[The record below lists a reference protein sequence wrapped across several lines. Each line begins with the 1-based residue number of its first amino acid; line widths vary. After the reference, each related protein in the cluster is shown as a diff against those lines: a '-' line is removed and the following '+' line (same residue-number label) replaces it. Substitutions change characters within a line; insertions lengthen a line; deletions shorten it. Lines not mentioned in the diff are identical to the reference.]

1 MALVMPSRCFR
12 TSPAERLGYH
22 ARVPNYLTDLPPG
35 PEPPTTLN
43 AVIEIPSGS
52 SNKYEYDK
60 SLNVFKLDRTLFS
73 PVHYPGAYGF
83 IPGTHAE
90 DGDPL
95 DVLVLLDG
103 YCFTGAV
110 LEVRPLGV
118 LGMSDEK
125 GPDHKILAVPTTDPR
140 RSEMQGLEHLPKHL
154 LREVDYFFHIY
165 KDLEDKHA
173 DTYGWH
179 DREDAY
185 RVIEESIARYDQM
198 HES

>member
-1 MALVMPSRCFR
+1 M
-12 TSPAERLGYH
+12 
-22 ARVPNYLTDLPPG
+22 PNYLTDIPPG
-35 PEPPTTLN
+35 PTPPEVLN

-60 SLNVFKLDRTLFS
+60 QLDVFRLDRTLHS

-118 LGMSDEK
+118 LGMRDEK

-140 RSEMQGLEHLPKHL
+140 RDEMTDLEHLPRHV

-165 KDLEDKHA
+165 KDLEGKHA
-173 DTYGWH
+173 DTYGWEN
-179 DREDAY
+179 RAEAC
-185 RVIEESIARYDQM
+185 RVIERSIDAFQKRVRD
-198 HES
+198 